1 MKIEKKNRSSLLPL
15 LMITTV
21 IIESCSGNR
30 NVFVNTPLECNT
42 VKNIWIPDNSRTE
55 YISEYYDKSII
66 TSTGLVFSEV
76 LFDSII
82 LNINS
87 RYVYIGNMKDSSY
100 KFRFENRIE
109 ILHNVGDTIDVELR
123 CVATK
128 CKFKFSIDKDY
139 RFIYLRY
146 VDPNLLSVEYS
157 SYVRYNCCF

>member
-1 MKIEKKNRSSLLPL
+1 M
-15 LMITTV
+15 
-21 IIESCSGNR
+21 
-30 NVFVNTPLECNT
+30 
-42 VKNIWIPDNSRTE
+42 KNIWIPDNSRTE

-146 VDPNLLSVEYS
+146 V
-157 SYVRYNCCF
+157 

>member
-1 MKIEKKNRSSLLPL
+1 
-15 LMITTV
+15 MITTV

>member
-1 MKIEKKNRSSLLPL
+1 MQTEKKNRSSLLPL
-15 LMITTV
+15 LIIGAL
-21 IIESCSGNR
+21 IIESCSGIR
-30 NVFVNTPLECNT
+30 NVFVNTPLECST

-66 TSTGLVFSEV
+66 TSTGLVFSEL

-82 LNINS
+82 MSINS

-100 KFRFENRIE
+100 KYRFENRIE
-109 ILHNVGDTIDVELR
+109 ILHNVGDTINVELR
-123 CVATK
+123 CVATM
-128 CKFKFSIDKDY
+128 CNFKFSIDKDY

-146 VDPNLLSVEYS
+146 VEPNLLSIEYS